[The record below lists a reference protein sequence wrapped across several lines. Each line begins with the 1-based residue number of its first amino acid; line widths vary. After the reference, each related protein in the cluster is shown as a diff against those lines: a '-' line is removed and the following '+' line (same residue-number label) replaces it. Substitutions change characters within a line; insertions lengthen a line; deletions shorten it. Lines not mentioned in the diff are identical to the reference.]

1 MSVTGIKLE
10 GFENFLSMVKDMPDK
25 MKAKTMAKIMETNLK
40 PVALAIKNQTP
51 IGKRIVNKRK
61 RKSDGKVFETTIG
74 NLRRSIGT
82 KAFWGKNE
90 PTAYAG
96 IQKKGADGWY
106 GLFIERGTKHI
117 AKNPFISRAA
127 SMTVPLAA
135 ENLQTDI
142 KNYIVKNAQKLG
154 LDAK

>member
-1 MSVTGIKLE
+1 MVSGIKLE
-10 GFENFLSMVKDMPDK
+10 GFDKFIDLVKDMPDQ
-25 MKAKTMAKIMETNLK
+25 MKAKTMAKIMEQNLK
-40 PVALAIKNQTP
+40 PVALSIKNQAP
-51 IGKRIVNKRK
+51 IGTRIKTKRT

-82 KAFWGKNE
+82 KAFWRKNE

-106 GLFIERGTKHI
+106 GFFLERGTKYI

-135 ENLQTDI
+135 ENMQTDI